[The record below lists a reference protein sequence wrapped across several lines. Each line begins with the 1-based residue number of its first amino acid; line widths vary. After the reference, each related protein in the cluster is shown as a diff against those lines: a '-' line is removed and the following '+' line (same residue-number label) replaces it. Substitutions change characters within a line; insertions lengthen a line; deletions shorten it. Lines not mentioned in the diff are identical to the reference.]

1 MCNFRQFRPLFDN
14 LTANAVL
21 GRAIKM
27 EQQGLIVGLAIIG
40 YLLGAVPFG
49 VVISKA
55 MGLPDPRTVGSKN
68 LGFTNV
74 LRVSGKKAGILTLI
88 GDMGKGWVMGF
99 AATQLLQD
107 EWAVLLV
114 ALAPFLGHLFSP
126 FLGFK
131 GGKGVATALGS
142 VLGVAPLIG
151 LLLLLTWI
159 GAVALWRYSSGGAL
173 TAFGLF
179 PVLAAVLRPSAAFV
193 SFAVVVTGLIVVK
206 HKGNIERLW
215 NGTESRMGQRKA

>member
-1 MCNFRQFRPLFDN
+1 MNNEMLW
-14 LTANAVL
+14 VL
-21 GRAIKM
+21 MAI
-27 EQQGLIVGLAIIG
+27 AG
-40 YLLGAVPFG
+40 YLLGAIPFG
-49 VVISKA
+49 IVVSKA

-68 LGFTNV
+68 VGFTNV

-99 AATQLLQD
+99 AATQMLQQ
-107 EWAVLLV
+107 EWMILLV

-142 VLGVAPLIG
+142 VLGVEPAIG
-151 LLLLLTWI
+151 FLLLLSWV
-159 GAVALWRYSSGGAL
+159 GAVAMWRYSSGGAL

-179 PVLAAVLRPSAAFV
+179 PLIASLARPTVEFVLFSAII
-193 SFAVVVTGLIVVK
+193 SGLIVLK

-215 NGTESRMGQRKA
+215 NGTESKIGQKKP

>member
-1 MCNFRQFRPLFDN
+1 MDH
-14 LTANAVL
+14 T
-21 GRAIKM
+21 
-27 EQQGLIVGLAIIG
+27 GLIIGLAVCG
-40 YLLGAVPFG
+40 YLLGGVPFG

-68 LGFTNV
+68 VGFTNV

-99 AATQLLQD
+99 AAMQLLQD
-107 EWAVLLV
+107 EWAILIV

-151 LLLLLTWI
+151 LLLLLAWI

-179 PVLAAVLRPSAAFV
+179 PVVAALIHPTM
-193 SFAVVVTGLIVVK
+193 SFILFSAVVSGLIVIK

-215 NGTESRMGQRKA
+215 KGTESKMGQGRPS

>member
-1 MCNFRQFRPLFDN
+1 METQSLV
-14 LTANAVL
+14 AVL
-21 GRAIKM
+21 
-27 EQQGLIVGLAIIG
+27 LIVG
-40 YLLGAVPFG
+40 YLLGGVPFG
-49 VVISKA
+49 VVISKV

-68 LGFTNV
+68 VGFTNV
-74 LRVSGKKAGILTLI
+74 LRVSGKTAGILTLI

-107 EWAVLLV
+107 EWAILIV

-151 LLLLLTWI
+151 LFLLLAWI
-159 GAVALWRYSSGGAL
+159 GAVAKWRYSSGGAL

-179 PVLAAVLRPSAAFV
+179 PIIAALVRPTSSFMLFSLIV
-193 SFAVVVTGLIVVK
+193 SGLIVIK

-215 NGTESRMGQRKA
+215 KGTESKMGERKN